1 MAERYFTPEE
11 ANALLPEVRALAER
25 MVAHRRS
32 LALAT
37 VRHARIAA
45 KIAGNG
51 GGVNPHDVDE
61 LRAAMEAEAQAVAGC
76 VEELNELGVQVKD
89 LDEGLVDFPALRG
102 DEEVLLCWRLGEDEV
117 AYWHGADEGFAG
129 RKSLPIE

>member
-1 MAERYFTPEE
+1 VTDRHFTPEE
-11 ANALLPEVRALAER
+11 ANELLPEVRPLAER

-32 LALAT
+32 LAVAT
-37 VRHARIAA
+37 VRHARLAT

-51 GGVNPHDVDE
+51 GGVNPHEVDALRQTVDE
-61 LRAAMEAEAQAVAGC
+61 EARGVAAC
-76 VEELNELGVQVKD
+76 VEALNELGVQVKD
-89 LDEGLVDFPALRG
+89 LDEGLVDFPAWRG

-117 AYWHGADEGFAG
+117 AFWHGADEGFAG